1 MTSTNFNSLNLTFK
15 ESILDGILL
24 KEKIDIDLLDK
35 LINSNLLKETFN
47 NPMSKIYKTEKHQLQ
62 KYRELITDG
71 YANVKYERVKDM
83 NCGRSNPN
91 KSLGLF
97 SIRREIRQTLTKN
110 NYIDIDIDNCH
121 PVVLNEI
128 LKQNNITNKYL
139 QSYVDNRQK
148 WFDNVNKHY
157 HIGKI

>member
-15 ESILDGILL
+15 ETILDGILL

-71 YANVKYERVKDM
+71 YANVKYERVKDTVVDLTPI
-83 NCGRSNPN
+83 NRWVYFL
-91 KSLGLF
+91 LGERLG
-97 SIRREIRQTLTKN
+97 
-110 NYIDIDIDNCH
+110 
-121 PVVLNEI
+121 
-128 LKQNNITNKYL
+128 
-139 QSYVDNRQK
+139 
-148 WFDNVNKHY
+148 KH
-157 HIGKI
+157 